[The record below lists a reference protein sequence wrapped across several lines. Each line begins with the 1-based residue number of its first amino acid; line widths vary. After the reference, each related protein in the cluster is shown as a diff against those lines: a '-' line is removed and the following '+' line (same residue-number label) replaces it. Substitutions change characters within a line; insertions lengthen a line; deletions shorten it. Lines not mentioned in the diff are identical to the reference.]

1 MQNIRQ
7 NAVIVSAVERSG
19 RGSRAFISRPRKI
32 IRITARRAS
41 PRHRERGGAAT
52 VRANVNE
59 LLTIWVRDWR
69 CDKSAPREKLM
80 DTPTSAAPDEKT
92 PPPELALATQLSK
105 EKSKPSGPLEISAE
119 RLKSSVARL
128 TSNSIEELQGLV
140 SELQKMQEFL
150 KSEVDNVQRQIDSAL
165 AGINIIVET
174 IGPWK
179 SLTGSQTLPSGT
191 RNVRAGGPAANIE
204 QRIRA
209 G

>member
-1 MQNIRQ
+1 
-7 NAVIVSAVERSG
+7 
-19 RGSRAFISRPRKI
+19 
-32 IRITARRAS
+32 
-41 PRHRERGGAAT
+41 
-52 VRANVNE
+52 
-59 LLTIWVRDWR
+59 
-69 CDKSAPREKLM
+69 M

-92 PPPELALATQLSK
+92 PPLELALATQLKSAT

-119 RLKSSVARL
+119 RFNSSVARL

-150 KSEVDNVQRQIDSAL
+150 KSEVDSVQRQIDSAL

-179 SLTGSQTLPSGT
+179 SLAGSQTLPSGT

-204 QRIRA
+204 QRIRV